1 MKQFPFCEGNVLLTR
16 NGGIEGSL
24 FGVRNVSMETSVK
37 VIFYLPGMVASR
49 DFLGST
55 LLGIKTLCNQLEF
68 WMLTT
73 TVTNMINGKKN
84 KEATDAWVVFLTW
97 LSFPNISV
105 SSSCFCETTKIW
117 TSCSNLIV
125 TAWLFWHSF
134 CMLLTRLWGTFFL
147 TGWECCCVG
156 LHQGKNTDPTWCN
169 EKYSWEVSSPTQSYT
184 SWYLIIKGLLWQLYR
199 LKALYIYIVSL
210 VVP

>member
-1 MKQFPFCEGNVLLTR
+1 MKQFPFLWRECFTYQEWWHWGIPLWCEKCINGNFCKGNFLPSR
-16 NGGIEGSL
+16 NGGIKGFFRINIPWHKNTLQSTRVL
-24 FGVRNVSMETSVK
+24 NVNHNCYK
-37 VIFYLPGMVASR
+37 Y
-49 DFLGST
+49 D
-55 LLGIKTLCNQLEF
+55 K
-68 WMLTT
+68 W
-73 TVTNMINGKKN
+73 KKN

-199 LKALYIYIVSL
+199 LQALYIYIVSL